1 MRFLPSLFVFLLF
14 LNTNVKA
21 CALCAIYDPTVF
33 VSIDLKTDDA
43 KLKQIKIVWEFTK
56 TFSQQMDNYYDFNQ
70 NLRLDEDEW
79 KQMHLDFIETMHAA
93 NYHLRISSAHEYV
106 NLDERSVIEEDVE
119 RLDEK
124 LVFYF
129 VVEADLSLEHEK
141 AIVFHFADE
150 NGILGFFAK
159 GENPVQLHGSDKWI
173 LGPGTNLYA
182 SAMIVQLADK
192 DRSSEQYRHEPPASE
207 MAGEE
212 KPSGFYLY
220 LAETLNDIAKTLRD
234 SLEAIKGG
242 DYSSLLFLLGFSF
255 LYGMVHAAGP
265 GHGKTLVGSYF
276 LANDRSYS
284 KAILI
289 SLMIGVVHIFSA
301 LMFTLAIILIVKG
314 AFDQALD
321 DSTQVVNLISGFI
334 IVGIA
339 THLLYKKLAARKKIV
354 WSTEGHQHHHV
365 TCGCNSCAPQHTT
378 DLGLVISAGILP
390 CPGTVTIFI
399 FTLSLGLYLTGFL
412 AALSMSL
419 GMSLVIAVSAIAATA
434 LKQGIRDRLPKIITF
449 AEYAGLAIVLIL
461 GILLVLASLA

>member
-1 MRFLPSLFVFLLF
+1 MKFFLVLLSCF
-14 LNTNVKA
+14 ILLSSKTQA
-21 CALCAIYDPTVF
+21 CALCAIYDPTVY
-33 VSIDLKTDDA
+33 VSIDLKTDA
-43 KLKQIKIVWEFTK
+43 EKLKKIKIVWEFTK
-56 TFSQQMDNYYDFNQ
+56 TFSQQMDTYYDFNQ
-70 NLRLDEDEW
+70 NLRLDDDEW
-79 KQMHLDFIETMHAA
+79 EQMHRDFIATMQAA
-93 NYHLRISSAHEYV
+93 KYHLRISSAHEYV
-106 NLDERSVIEEDVE
+106 SLDEKSVIEEDVE

-129 VVEADLSLEHEK
+129 VVEADISIQHEQ
-141 AIVFHFADE
+141 AVVFHFADE

-159 GENPVQLHGSDKWI
+159 GENPVQLHGSDKWV

-182 SAMIVQLADK
+182 SAMVVQLAEKDK
-192 DRSSEQYRHEPPASE
+192 LTESYQAENTPDELKR
-207 MAGEE
+207 E
-212 KPSGFYLY
+212 KPSSMYLY
-220 LAETLNDIAKTLRD
+220 LAETLNDISKTLRD

-255 LYGMVHAAGP
+255 LYGMLHAAGP

-301 LMFTLAIILIVKG
+301 LMFTLAIILILKG
-314 AFDQALD
+314 AFSQALE
-321 DSTQVVNLISGFI
+321 DSTQVVNLISGVI
-334 IVGIA
+334 IMGIA
-339 THLLYKKLAARKKIV
+339 VYLLRKKLVARKKIV
-354 WSTEGHQHHHV
+354 WSTEGHQHHHA

-434 LKQGIRDRLPKIITF
+434 LKKGIRDKLPKIITF
-449 AEYAGLAIVLIL
+449 AEYAGLLIVLLL
-461 GILLVLASLA
+461 GSLLVFASFS

>member
-1 MRFLPSLFVFLLF
+1 MKLFLSLFSLLLVFY
-14 LNTNVKA
+14 TKIYA
-21 CALCAIYDPTVF
+21 CALCAIYDPTVY
-33 VSIDLKTDDA
+33 VTIDLKTDEE
-43 KLKQIKIVWEFTK
+43 KLREIKIVWEFTK

-70 NLRLDEDEW
+70 NLRLDDDEW
-79 KQMHLDFIETMHAA
+79 EQMHRDFIATMHAA
-93 NYHLRISSAHEYV
+93 KYHLRISSEHEYV
-106 NLDERSVIEEDVE
+106 SLYEKSVIEEDVE
-119 RLDEK
+119 RLNEK

-129 VVEADLSLEHEK
+129 VLETDLSIQHEK
-141 AIVFHFADE
+141 AVVFHFADE

-159 GENPVQLHGSDKWI
+159 GENPVQLHGSEKWI

-182 SAMIVQLADK
+182 SAMVVQLADK
-192 DRSSEQYRHEPPASE
+192 DKITETYKHESPLKKKSQL
-207 MAGEE
+207 E
-212 KPSGFYLY
+212 KPSVLYLY
-220 LAETLNDIAKTLRD
+220 LAEMLNDIAKTLRD

-255 LYGMVHAAGP
+255 LYGMLHAAGP

-301 LMFTLAIILIVKG
+301 LMFTLAIILILKG
-314 AFDQALD
+314 AFSQALE
-321 DSTQVVNLISGFI
+321 DSTQIVNLISGVI

-339 THLLYKKLAARKKIV
+339 AHLLRQKLRARKKIV
-354 WSTEGHQHHHV
+354 WSTAGPQHHHS
-365 TCGCNSCAPQHTT
+365 TCGCSSCAPQHTT

-390 CPGTVTIFI
+390 CPGTVTIFV

-434 LKQGIRDRLPKIITF
+434 LKQGIRDRLPKVITF
-449 AEYAGLAIVLIL
+449 AEYAGLVIVLLL
-461 GILLVLASLA
+461 GSLLVFASLA